1 MGGPGHRTVPGRE
14 LVHHTYRQRLQLGVA
29 GPGSPGNGR
38 RVHPLHPVARPG
50 VHPGRTAAASAKAA
64 ASAYEAAKAAVA
76 HPIEIVINRQLMT
89 SLAIHN
95 FFGLNAPAI
104 AAKEI
109 EYQEMWA
116 RNISAMLGYF
126 DGASAAAAQLSP
138 WENAL
143 AGLTG
148 QVSAAAE
155 AASPITT
162 ALQPLI
168 NLADEI
174 TDDLEAA
181 VQTVTAAF
189 KPFTEEIL
197 KDEAQ
202 LEKTIV
208 NAVRAGQL
216 DELAEAWVNAINSA
230 GGLGAE
236 SLKNLNNVLQRLFF
250 NPNSQFASL
259 TQEFLLAIARFNGS
273 LPR

>member
-1 MGGPGHRTVPGRE
+1 
-14 LVHHTYRQRLQLGVA
+14 
-29 GPGSPGNGR
+29 
-38 RVHPLHPVARPG
+38 
-50 VHPGRTAAASAKAA
+50 
-64 ASAYEAAKAAVA
+64 
-76 HPIEIVINRQLMT
+76 MT